1 MTGGIKDVIT
11 KMNFP
16 TMMKWSTYSFKYI
29 RPIRWIVSLL
39 DDEVVPVQILDVAAG
54 RVSRGHRFLGHD
66 VEIATAADYEADLA
80 SVQVVA
86 DAAKRKATIR
96 EQIAALANERDWQ
109 IKVNEDLLEEV
120 NNLVEYPTAFAG
132 DFDTKYLTIPDE
144 VLITSMRDHQRFFY
158 VTDAEDNLL
167 PHFVSVRNGN
177 TDHLENVALGNQK
190 Y

>member
-1 MTGGIKDVIT
+1 AGIKDVIT

-80 SVQVVA
+80 SVQVIA

-96 EQIAALANERDWQ
+96 EQIAALANERD
-109 IKVNEDLLEEV
+109 
-120 NNLVEYPTAFAG
+120 
-132 DFDTKYLTIPDE
+132 
-144 VLITSMRDHQRFFY
+144 
-158 VTDAEDNLL
+158 
-167 PHFVSVRNGN
+167 
-177 TDHLENVALGNQK
+177 
-190 Y
+190 